1 MGLTTNLGVDDD
13 ESPLMVAAYRAWT
26 RWCAADPALAV
37 VEDLGD
43 LPAWTR
49 RAPWSAKSAVLANL
63 AALTAYDEEAVT
75 ALVWLLIPGATRI
88 ADNLRDLHPD
98 IDGMVAGQLWI
109 EAARA
114 HELDGGKVAAKILG
128 RTRREVGADL
138 GVGDLARRR
147 DRVWAEATRGEYDNT
162 IGFALEDHESQ
173 DDAFWD
179 LTGLMIEAMDV
190 NAIHVFDAILLG
202 DLARVAAELDVA
214 ARRGR
219 MGLTTPAV
227 VDVVAECVHL
237 SSRAIRRRASA
248 ALDRLAEYVSVR
260 DDEAKFLVWRA
271 QHPTCQV
278 TAAEEM
284 HLVINEDHDAHFF
297 RVRDLPPGAWA
308 PDVAASRRPG
318 AAG

>member
-1 MGLTTNLGVDDD
+1 MGLATNLGVDDD
-13 ESPLMVAAYRAWT
+13 RSPLMVAAHRIWT
-26 RWCAADPALAV
+26 RWCAADPELAV

-49 RAPWSAKSAVLANL
+49 RATASTKGAVLSKL
-63 AALTAYDEEAVT
+63 AALTASDEEAVT
-75 ALVWLLIPGATRI
+75 VLVWLLIPGATRI

-114 HELDGGKVAAKILG
+114 HELDAGKVAGKILG

-138 GVGDLARRR
+138 GVGDLARRH
-147 DRVWAEATRGEYDNT
+147 DRVWAEATRVEYDNT
-162 IGFALEDHESQ
+162 IGFAPESQ

-190 NAIHVFDAILLG
+190 NAIHIFDAVLLG
-202 DLARVAAELDVA
+202 DLARVAAELNVG

-260 DDEAKFLVWRA
+260 DDQAKFLVWRA

-297 RVRDLPPGAWA
+297 RIRDLPPGAWA
-308 PDVAASRRPG
+308 PDVAANRRPG

>member
-1 MGLTTNLGVDDD
+1 MGLATNLGVDD

-26 RWCAADPALAV
+26 RWCAADPELAV

-49 RAPWSAKSAVLANL
+49 RAPWSAKSAVLAKL

-114 HELDGGKVAAKILG
+114 HELDGKVPGRILG

-138 GVGDLARRR
+138 GVGDRARRR
-147 DRVWAEATRGEYDNT
+147 DRVWAEAIRVEYDDA
-162 IGFALEDHESQ
+162 IGFAPEDRETQ

-202 DLARVAAELDVA
+202 DLARVAAEFDA
-214 ARRGR
+214 GARRGR

-227 VDVVAECVHL
+227 VDVVAEYVHL

-297 RVRDLPPGAWA
+297 RVRDLPPGAWG
-308 PDVAASRRPG
+308 PDVAANRRPG
-318 AAG
+318 AVG

>member
-1 MGLTTNLGVDDD
+1 MGLATNLGVDDD
-13 ESPLMVAAYRAWT
+13 RSPLMVAAHRIWT
-26 RWCAADPALAV
+26 RWCAADPELAV

-49 RAPWSAKSAVLANL
+49 RATASTKGAVLSKL
-63 AALTAYDEEAVT
+63 AALTASDEEAVT
-75 ALVWLLIPGATRI
+75 VLVWLLIPGATRI

-98 IDGMVAGQLWI
+98 IDRMVAGQLWL
-109 EAARA
+109 EAAQA
-114 HELDGGKVAAKILG
+114 HELDGGKVAGKILG

-147 DRVWAEATRGEYDNT
+147 DRVWAEATRVEYDAT
-162 IGFALEDHESQ
+162 IGFAPEDDGSQ
-173 DDAFWD
+173 GDAFWD

-190 NAIHVFDAILLG
+190 NAIHVFDAVLLG
-202 DLARVAAELDVA
+202 DLARVAAELNVGA
-214 ARRGR
+214 HRGR

-260 DDEAKFLVWRA
+260 DDQAKFLVWRA

-308 PDVAASRRPG
+308 PDVAANRRPG

>member
-1 MGLTTNLGVDDD
+1 MGLATNLGVGDD
-13 ESPLMVAAYRAWT
+13 ESPLMVAARRAWT
-26 RWCAADPALAV
+26 RWSAADPELAV

-49 RAPWSAKSAVLANL
+49 CATASAKGAVLAKL
-63 AALTAYDEEAVT
+63 AVLTAYDEEAVT

-114 HELDGGKVAAKILG
+114 HELDGGKVAGKILG

-147 DRVWAEATRGEYDNT
+147 DRVWAEASRVEYDDT
-162 IGFALEDHESQ
+162 KGFAPEDHESQ

-190 NAIHVFDAILLG
+190 NAIHVFDATLLG
-202 DLARVAAELDVA
+202 DLARGAAELDVGWH
-214 ARRGR
+214 RGR
-219 MGLTTPAV
+219 MGLTSPAV
-227 VDVVAECVHL
+227 VDVAAKGVHL
-237 SSRAIRRRASA
+237 SSRAIRRRASL
-248 ALDRLAEYVSVR
+248 ALDRLTEYVLVR
-260 DDEAKFLVWRA
+260 DDEARFAVWRA

-278 TAAEEM
+278 TPAEEM
-284 HLVINEDHDAHFF
+284 HLVIDGDHDAHFF

-308 PDVAASRRPG
+308 PDVAADRRPG